1 MSLLNKNLPIEER
14 NSLAAKVGSLP
25 ATDVPIG
32 NPKLPQMSGSSK
44 LTDFIG
50 PRPVLLFNL
59 IGVSHK
65 FLLEDDWTSHPDYD
79 VTEAVLMNLT
89 PLNDS
94 CERSLALATLVN
106 GKMTR
111 TESSYQELLLVVE
124 KHRKMFTLTTKEDLK
139 KLL

>member
-1 MSLLNKNLPIEER
+1 MIPVSLFNKNLPIEEC

-25 ATDVPIG
+25 VTDVSIG

-44 LTDFIG
+44 LTDFIR
-50 PRPVLLFNL
+50 PRSVLLFSL
-59 IGVSHK
+59 LGVSHK
-65 FLLEDDWTSHPDYD
+65 FLLEDDWTS
-79 VTEAVLMNLT
+79 
-89 PLNDS
+89 
-94 CERSLALATLVN
+94 ERSLALATLVN

-111 TESSYQELLLVVE
+111 TESSYQELLVVE